1 VTVADLEVL
10 LALQDLDM
18 VIDQQRHQ
26 RAQLPQR
33 AELAR
38 IESEAAELRPAIDAV
53 TASRDALAARQ
64 LDAETELAATE
75 QRADAVSRRMYSGE
89 ISASR
94 ELQAMSHDVDSLKA
108 RASTLEDHVL
118 EILDE
123 RQPVDDRLTQLT
135 GRARDL
141 ARRRTEAVRELQTA
155 ESRLDAEVAEA
166 EGRRTEAAARIPA
179 ALLATYDQLRARLG
193 GVAVSRL
200 VGSRCD
206 GCHLTLPATE
216 LDRIRHLPP
225 GEVVTCD
232 QCGRILVYG

>member
-1 VTVADLEVL
+1 
-10 LALQDLDM
+10 M
-18 VIDQQRHQ
+18 
-26 RAQLPQR
+26 
-33 AELAR
+33 
-38 IESEAAELRPAIDAV
+38 

-64 LDAETELAATE
+64 LEAETELAATE

-89 ISASR
+89 VSASR
-94 ELQAMSHDVDSLKA
+94 ELQAMSHDVDTLKE
-108 RASTLEDHVL
+108 RASMLEDQVL

-123 RQPVDDRLTQLT
+123 RQPVDDQLADLT
-135 GRARDL
+135 GKARDL
-141 ARRRTEAVRELQTA
+141 ARRRTETVRDLA
-155 ESRLDAEVAEA
+155 AAEVAVDAELA
-166 EGRRTEAAARIPA
+166 EVEGRRAETAARIA
-179 ALLATYDQLRARLG
+179 APLLATYDQLRARLD
-193 GVAVSRL
+193 GVAISRL

>member
-1 VTVADLEVL
+1 MTTADLEVL

-18 VIDQQRHQ
+18 VIDQHRHR
-26 RAQLPQR
+26 RAHLPER
-33 AELAR
+33 DELAR
-38 IESEAAELRPAIDAV
+38 IDAEAARLRPELEAV

-64 LDAETELAATE
+64 LEAENELAATE

-89 ISASR
+89 VSASR
-94 ELQAMSHDVDSLKA
+94 ELQAMSHDVDTLKA
-108 RASTLEDHVL
+108 RASMLEDQVL
-118 EILDE
+118 GILDE
-123 RQPVDDRLTQLT
+123 RQPVDDQLAEVT
-135 GRARDL
+135 TRVRDL
-141 ARRRTEAVRELQTA
+141 ARGRAETVRRLHDDEAAV
-155 ESRLDAEVAEA
+155 DAEQAEA
-166 EGRRTEAAARIPA
+166 EGRRAEAAARIAGP
-179 ALLATYDQLRARLG
+179 LLATYDRLRARLG

-200 VGSRCD
+200 IGSRCD